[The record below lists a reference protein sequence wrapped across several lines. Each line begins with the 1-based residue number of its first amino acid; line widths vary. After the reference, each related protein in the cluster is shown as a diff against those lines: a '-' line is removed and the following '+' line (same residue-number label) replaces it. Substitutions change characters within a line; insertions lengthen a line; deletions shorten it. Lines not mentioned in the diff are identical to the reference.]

1 MKELIDRLTAKAGI
15 DAGSAE
21 KALSIILNFLN
32 REAPADAM
40 QQLLNAIPGSRDL
53 IRAESSGGMMS
64 GFASMMGMGAM
75 GALSELTSAGL
86 SMNQVQI
93 VTKEVI
99 DYARAKVGEDVVGQI
114 VGSIP
119 GLDAFV

>member
-1 MKELIDRLTAKAGI
+1 MFIFRSSIFLLFLASAAAGCAKL
-15 DAGSAE
+15 E
-21 KALSIILNFLN
+21 
-32 REAPADAM
+32 
-40 QQLLNAIPGSRDL
+40 SRDL
-53 IRAESSGGMMS
+53 IREGGGSG

-86 SMNQVQI
+86 SMNQVQV

-99 DYARAKVGEDVVGQI
+99 DYARAKAGEDVVGQI